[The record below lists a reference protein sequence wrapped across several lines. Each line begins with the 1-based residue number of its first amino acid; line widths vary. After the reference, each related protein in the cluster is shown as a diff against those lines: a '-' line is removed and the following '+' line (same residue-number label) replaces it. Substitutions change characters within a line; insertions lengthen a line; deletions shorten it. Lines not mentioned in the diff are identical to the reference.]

1 MQDYFYTIEIGS
13 IGYFKLL
20 KVPKSTK
27 KNREDI
33 LNIDWNT
40 DVCSY
45 EHLLN
50 RSAAPLKFH
59 NFLNGNLVF

>member
-1 MQDYFYTIEIGS
+1 MQGYFYTIEIGG
-13 IGYFKLL
+13 IGYFQLL
-20 KVPKSTK
+20 KVPK
-27 KNREDI
+27 KNIKEI